1 MVVISSFEEFASYIG
16 KELGTSEYLT
26 ITQEQI
32 NRFADA
38 TLDHQW
44 IHIDPVRAAT
54 ESPFKSTIAH
64 GYLTISVIPYL
75 WEQIADIRNIKMLI
89 NYGIESLRFGQP
101 VLAGDQVRL
110 KVTLQNITNL
120 RGIAKAELSVE
131 MEIKDKPKP
140 AFTGVLQFLYHFNPQ
155 A

>member
-1 MVVISSFEEFASYIG
+1 MVVISSFEEFAGYIG
-16 KELGTSEYLT
+16 RELGVSEYLT
-26 ITQEQI
+26 ISQEQI
-32 NRFADA
+32 TRFADA

-44 IHIDPVRAAT
+44 IHIDPARAAV

-110 KVTLQNITNL
+110 KVVLQNITNL

-140 AFTGVLQFLYHFNPQ
+140 AFSGVLQFLYHFNPP

>member
-1 MVVISSFEEFASYIG
+1 MVVISSFEEFAQYAG
-16 KELGTSEYLT
+16 KELGVSGYLT

-32 NRFADA
+32 NQFADA

-44 IHIDPVRAAT
+44 IHIDPARASV

-64 GYLTISVIPYL
+64 GYLTISVIPHL
-75 WEQIADIRNIKMLI
+75 WDQIAEIRNIKMLI

-140 AFTGVLQFLYHFNPQ
+140 AFTGVLQFLYHFNPP